1 MADPTAADDQPEIDL
16 GGEDDG
22 AFSTDTVEANHAIER
37 GQGVGARELAAM
49 RDPSRPA
56 PAADEAIDGD
66 DEE

>member
-1 MADPTAADDQPEIDL
+1 MADPTPQTDL

-22 AFSTDTVEANHAIER
+22 TFSTDTVEANHAIER

-56 PAADEAIDGD
+56 PAADEAV
-66 DEE
+66 DEDEA